1 MLKRLAPLLLLAA
14 PAAAQHSHHA
24 GAPAAARAQLDEL
37 TRSVSRYRDVRVAQA
52 DGWEPSPVGR
62 EDAPL
67 MGEHWVRKGAPEY
80 EPGEPLDFTEPS
92 NLQYAWINGRREL
105 VGVSYVVRIAPG
117 DPLPEGFAGDADQW
131 HVHDVERAV
140 AAATEGRWLLRL
152 LANGW
157 LDANYRNKGDNRS
170 RLAMVHA
177 WVTVPSPDGVFST
190 DNRALPY
197 LRVGLPGTYAQ
208 GATAEAALGVNLA
221 AKDGCANTLN
231 GLLWIAHARDAQKR
245 SLLATCAALGT
256 EVRHSFAGGA
266 RAVNAAGE
274 AAWARL
280 EAAKRATLSP
290 DQLRRMDAITE
301 HDPMHHENRDGH
313 HGHHGS

>member
-1 MLKRLAPLLLLAA
+1 MLKALAPLLLLAA
-14 PAAAQHSHHA
+14 PAAAQA
-24 GAPAAARAQLDEL
+24 PPVPAAARAQLDEL
-37 TRSVSRYRDVRVAQA
+37 ARAVERYRDVRAAQA
-52 DGWEPSPVGR
+52 DGWEPSPIGR

-67 MGEHWVRKGAPEY
+67 MGEHWVRKGAVEY
-80 EPGEPLDFTEPS
+80 EPGEPLDFAEPS

-117 DPLPEGFAGDADQW
+117 DPLPEGFAGRADQW
-131 HVHDVERAV
+131 HVHDVEHAV
-140 AAATEGRWLLRL
+140 AAATEGRPLLRG
-152 LANGW
+152 LANWW

-197 LRVGLPGTYAQ
+197 LRVGLPASFANG
-208 GATAEAALGVNLA
+208 GTAEAALGVNLA

-231 GLLWIAHARDAQKR
+231 GALWIAHAKNGQKK
-245 SLLATCAALGT
+245 SLLATCTALGAQ
-256 EVRHSFAGGA
+256 VRASFAA
-266 RAVNAAGE
+266 RDARTVNSAGE

-280 EAAKRATLSP
+280 EAAKRATLTP
-290 DQLRRMDAITE
+290 DQLRRMEAITE
-301 HDPMHHENRDGH
+301 HDPMHHEKHDAGH
-313 HGHHGS
+313 HDHHGS